1 MQTSPI
7 RTLHRFASAILDPLC
22 VRLPVPWRLRHR
34 PATSVAVPAG
44 VSGAAHVAISV
55 AVALIL
61 SSAITG
67 CRTPHSGSPPKIAK
81 GDEAIEKVL
90 EQAGVNRGEL
100 ETVLEHYSQAGD
112 RQKLRAARYLIEHMG
127 AHNYAVL
134 ALYDSSGTEVE
145 LDVLAY
151 PDYEH
156 LIEAVTAIERD
167 RGELDYD
174 RKLLEPDPEHITAR
188 FLIENIDLAFEAY
201 RTKPWAQSLAFE
213 DFLAYVLPYRG
224 SNEPLESWRPFFLER
239 YAGLADQME
248 DPTDP
253 VEAAALVN
261 KDLMTWFTFDSRFY
275 LHPTDQGLA
284 EMRRNGIGRCEDMT
298 NLAIYAMRA
307 LSLAVTSDYTPYWAD
322 SGNNHAWNAILNRE
336 GEVLAFMGSE
346 APPGEYRL
354 WNKLAK
360 VYRKTYARQYE
371 NLAFQKD
378 EDEAVPRWLAG
389 RNYLDVTT
397 EYGPTA
403 DPSIQLTR
411 AVPDSLDYA
420 YLCVFNSGRWG
431 AIHWGAVQPTGGDYS
446 MARFTDMGLDIAY
459 LPALYQ
465 EDEIVA
471 AAPAFILTAEGAVRQ
486 IEPRADAPVDLRLYS
501 TTRRKQISDTDS
513 VQEADFEAGET
524 YELFYWDG
532 EWISLGTRLA
542 GEGPLHFHAAPSNA
556 LYWLVKEGS
565 RKEERIFTY
574 EEGQQVWW

>member
-1 MQTSPI
+1 MQHLPI
-7 RTLHRFASAILDPLC
+7 R
-22 VRLPVPWRLRHR
+22 
-34 PATSVAVPAG
+34 AVCA
-44 VSGAAHVAISV
+44 VLIVLLIAIS
-55 AVALIL
+55 
-61 SSAITG
+61 G
-67 CRTPHSGSPPKIAK
+67 CRAPQKTGPPVIAT
-81 GDEAIEKVL
+81 GNAAIEAVL
-90 EQAGVNRGEL
+90 EQAGENRGEL
-100 ETVLEHYSQAGD
+100 EAVLAHYRADGD
-112 RQKLRAARYLIEHMG
+112 RQKLRAAHYLIEHMG

-156 LIEAVTAIERD
+156 LIEAVTAIEQE
-167 RGELDYD
+167 RGTLDYD
-174 RKLLEPDPEHITAR
+174 RKLLEPDPKSITAE

-201 RTKPWAQSLAFE
+201 RTKPWAQNLAFE

-239 YAGLADQME
+239 YADLADQME

-253 VEAAALVN
+253 VEAAALIN

-307 LSLAVTSDYTPYWAD
+307 LALAVTSDYTPYWAN

-371 NLAFQKD
+371 NLTFQKD

-403 DPSIQLTR
+403 DPVIRLTR
-411 AVPDSLDYA
+411 AVPDSLEYA

-431 AIHWGAVQPTGGDYS
+431 AIHWGAIDGGALHAASRDPLPRS
-446 MARFTDMGLDIAY
+446 SRARAGANPVVRFADMGLDIAY
-459 LPALYQ
+459 LPALYMQ
-465 EDEIVA
+465 EEIVA
-471 AAPAFILTAEGAVRQ
+471 AAPAFILTAEGRVRPL
-486 IEPRADAPVDLRLYS
+486 EPRPDVPVDLRLYS
-501 TTRRKQISDTDS
+501 TTRRREISDTDS
-513 VQEADFEAGET
+513 VQKTVFESGAT
-524 YELFYWDG
+524 YELFYWNG
-532 EWISLGTRLA
+532 EWTSLGTRVA
-542 GEGPLHFHAAPSNA
+542 GDDPLLFPGAPSNA